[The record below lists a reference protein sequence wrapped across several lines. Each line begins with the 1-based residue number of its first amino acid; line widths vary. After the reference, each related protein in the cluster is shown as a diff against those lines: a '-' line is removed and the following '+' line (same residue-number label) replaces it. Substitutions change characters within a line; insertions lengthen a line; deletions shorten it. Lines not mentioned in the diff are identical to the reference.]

1 MENYENGNMPYI
13 RYDNKRV
20 YHNSEGNGEPLLLLH
35 GNVVSSLMFK
45 QEIEFYKDFYK
56 VIYFDYPGHGKSDR
70 LERFSD
76 DFWYYN
82 ANVAKAVLDEYDLSN
97 LNVIGT
103 SGGAVVGL
111 NLAGIIHGKIS
122 KMIVDSFF
130 GFRLTE
136 NDAEKIIA
144 KRTKAKKDLMTSS
157 FWEYMHGKDWETII
171 DNDFDMTRRAVAH
184 GRPGILTDLTKI
196 NFPVLATASRQDE
209 LIDNIEE
216 RTLEV
221 VDLIPE
227 ARAMIFDEGKH
238 PFMITMR
245 EKFREIAMNFLTSD

>member
-1 MENYENGNMPYI
+1 MPFI
-13 RYDNKRV
+13 EYDNKKV
-20 YHNSEGNGEPLLLLH
+20 YHNSEGSGNPLLLLH

-45 QEIEFYKDFYK
+45 QEIEFYKDFFQ
-56 VIYFDYPGHGKSDR
+56 VIYFDYPGHGRSER
-70 LERFSD
+70 LNMFSD

-82 ANVAKAVLDEYDLSN
+82 AGAAKAVLDEYDVGNISI
-97 LNVIGT
+97 IGT

-111 NLAGIIHGKIS
+111 NLAGLIPNNIS
-122 KMIVDSFF
+122 DMIVDSFF
-130 GFRLTE
+130 GLRLFKV
-136 NDAEKIIA
+136 DADKIIS
-144 KRTKAKKDLMTSS
+144 KRTRAKKDLMTSS
-157 FWEYMHGKDWETII
+157 FWKYMHGDDWESII
-171 DNDFDMTRRAVAH
+171 DNDFDMTRRTVAH
-184 GRPGILTDLTKI
+184 GRPSILTDLTKI

-221 VDLIPE
+221 IDLIPDG
-227 ARAMIFDEGKH
+227 RAIFFDEGKH